1 MTHSKLTNR
10 IHLAP
15 ASQHSSRNGT
25 TVDTFLIHHQA
36 STNSAA
42 TESDMV
48 NATKD
53 VSANYIITN
62 EGELV
67 LIVDEDRRAHTS
79 GSRYDGGKGAQWDR
93 RSITVEIENETAAP
107 DWKISAKA
115 IQTAARLLAD
125 LRKRRKITNTLGHRD
140 LWERFRASY
149 PTFCPGPDTVA
160 KIVNAADALTKGGT
174 STPAAPKPAAA
185 SGTGYAGVKLGSNDA
200 KAAANR
206 VDRWVKAP
214 GGEAGAP
221 YWPEGP
227 LMQRIQ
233 NILKARGRYD
243 GVTDGVGATKTAK
256 AIQETLNVSE
266 LNGVR
271 PYVKTAVDGKLGR
284 NNAYGV
290 QHYARKHGDYTG
302 DIDGDPRVNS
312 WIGFALGLERP

>member
-42 TESDMV
+42 TESAMV

-79 GSRYDGGKGAQWDR
+79 GSRYDGGRGAQWDR
-93 RSITVEIENETAAP
+93 RSITVEIENETGAP
-107 DWKISAKA
+107 DWKISEKA
-115 IQTAARLLAD
+115 IQKAARLLVD
-125 LRKRRKITNTLGHRD
+125 LRRRRKVTNALGHRD

-174 STPAAPKPAAA
+174 STPAAAPAKTTAQVSKPATTTGTTTPVIDLGKDSDMNYIIRSKNRPHAA
-185 SGTGYAGVKLGSNDA
+185 ILGGEYKRLANSEELAIVQKLTPVTILDKMNDREYDVLRAIATRGSGVTKSEVQAIVDKLAKKGVTVSADIDLDAIADAVNDE
-200 KAAANR
+200 AAAR
-206 VDRWVKAP
+206 LA
-214 GGEAGAP
+214 
-221 YWPEGP
+221 
-227 LMQRIQ
+227 
-233 NILKARGRYD
+233 
-243 GVTDGVGATKTAK
+243 
-256 AIQETLNVSE
+256 S
-266 LNGVR
+266 
-271 PYVKTAVDGKLGR
+271 
-284 NNAYGV
+284 
-290 QHYARKHGDYTG
+290 
-302 DIDGDPRVNS
+302 
-312 WIGFALGLERP
+312 

>member
-42 TESDMV
+42 TESAMV

-79 GSRYDGGKGAQWDR
+79 GSRYDGGRGAQWDR
-93 RSITVEIENETAAP
+93 RSITVEIENETGAP

-115 IQTAARLLAD
+115 IKTAARLLVD
-125 LRKRRKITNTLGHRD
+125 LRKRRKVTKVFGHRD

-174 STPAAPKPAAA
+174 STPAASKPAAA
-185 SGTGYAGVKLGSNDA
+185 PAKRSSWSAMSFGIAEVEATKAQWKTIQKWLKKL
-200 KAAANR
+200 
-206 VDRWVKAP
+206 
-214 GGEAGAP
+214 
-221 YWPEGP
+221 
-227 LMQRIQ
+227 
-233 NILKARGRYD
+233 GRYD
-243 GVTDGVGATKTAK
+243 GPVDGVPGQNTWKGIQTTVKKYGYYDGPVDGEPGTYTAK
-256 AIQETLNVSE
+256 GMQMYARDGGGYKGRI
-266 LNGVR
+266 
-271 PYVKTAVDGKLGR
+271 DGKLG
-284 NNAYGV
+284 
-290 QHYARKHGDYTG
+290 K
-302 DIDGDPRVNS
+302 NS
-312 WIGFALGLERP
+312 WAGFVKRLSS

>member
-115 IQTAARLLAD
+115 IQTAARLLTD
-125 LRKRRKITNTLGHRD
+125 LRKRRKITNVFGHRD

-149 PTFCPGPDTVA
+149 ATFCPGPDTVA
-160 KIVNAADALTKGGT
+160 KIVNAADALTKGST
-174 STPAAPKPAAA
+174 STPAAPKPAA
-185 SGTGYAGVKLGSNDA
+185 SKP
-200 KAAANR
+200 AAAPAKR
-206 VDRWVKAP
+206 SSWSAVSFGIAEV
-214 GGEAGAP
+214 EATKDQ
-221 YWPEGP
+221 WKT
-227 LMQRIQ
+227 IQ
-233 NILKARGRYD
+233 SWLRKLGRYD
-243 GVTDGVGATKTAK
+243 GPADGVPGRETWKGIQRTVTRYGYYSGPIDGEPGVNTAK
-256 AIQETLNVSE
+256 GMQSYARDGGGYT
-266 LNGVR
+266 G
-271 PYVKTAVDGKLGR
+271 PVDGILG
-284 NNAYGV
+284 
-290 QHYARKHGDYTG
+290 
-302 DIDGDPRVNS
+302 PNS
-312 WIGFALGLERP
+312 WRGFVKRLSS

>member
-115 IQTAARLLAD
+115 IKTAARLLTD
-125 LRKRRKITNTLGHRD
+125 LRKRRKITNVLGHRD

-174 STPAAPKPAAA
+174 STPAASKPAAA
-185 SGTGYAGVKLGSNDA
+185 PAKRSSWSAMSFGIAEVEATKDQWKTIQRWLKKLG
-200 KAAANR
+200 
-206 VDRWVKAP
+206 
-214 GGEAGAP
+214 
-221 YWPEGP
+221 
-227 LMQRIQ
+227 
-233 NILKARGRYD
+233 RYNGDVD
-243 GVTDGVGATKTAK
+243 GVPGQQTWKGIQTTVKKYGYYSGPVDGEPGTYTAK
-256 AIQETLNVSE
+256 GMQMYARDGGGYKGRI
-266 LNGVR
+266 
-271 PYVKTAVDGKLGR
+271 DGKLGP
-284 NNAYGV
+284 
-290 QHYARKHGDYTG
+290 K
-302 DIDGDPRVNS
+302 S
-312 WIGFALGLERP
+312 WAGFVKRLSS